1 MERQLS
7 IHSSEWK
14 VMECIWE
21 HEPVSIMQVVK
32 FLQEESEWSKSTIIT
47 MINRLRKKGIIDYK
61 EEKRSKVLYTLV
73 SREEVAL
80 SETDSLVEKVFHGSI
95 SLMLNTLLREQSI
108 TAEEKA
114 ELIDILDRAERKQL

>member
-32 FLQEESEWSKSTIIT
+32 FLQKKSGWSKSTIIT
-47 MINRLRKKGIIDYK
+47 MIKRLQKKGVIGYK
-61 EEKRSKVLYTLV
+61 ENGRSKILYTLV
-73 SREEVAL
+73 SREEIAL
-80 SETDSLVEKVFHGSI
+80 SETDTLLEKVFHGSI
-95 SLMLNTLLREQSI
+95 SLMLNTLLNEKSI
-108 TAEEKA
+108 TAEERA
-114 ELIDILDRAERKQL
+114 ELIDILDKPEK

>member
-32 FLQEESEWSKSTIIT
+32 FLQEKSGWSKSTIIT
-47 MINRLRKKGIIDYK
+47 MIKRLQKKGVIGYK
-61 EEKRSKVLYTLV
+61 ENGRSKILYTLV
-73 SREEVAL
+73 SREEIAL
-80 SETDSLVEKVFHGSI
+80 SETDTLLEKVFHGSI
-95 SLMLNTLLREQSI
+95 SLMLNTLLNEKSI
-108 TAEEKA
+108 TAEERA
-114 ELIDILDRAERKQL
+114 ELIDILDKPEK

>member
-32 FLQEESEWSKSTIIT
+32 FLQEKSGWSKSTIIT
-47 MINRLRKKGIIDYK
+47 MIKRLQKKGIIGYK
-61 EEKRSKVLYTLV
+61 ENGRSKVLYTLV
-73 SREEVAL
+73 SREEIAL
-80 SETDSLVEKVFHGSI
+80 SETDTLLEKVFHGSI
-95 SLMLNTLLREQSI
+95 SLMLNTLLNEKSI
-108 TAEEKA
+108 TAEERA
-114 ELIDILDRAERKQL
+114 ELMDILDKPEK

>member
-14 VMECIWE
+14 VMECIWG

-73 SREEVAL
+73 SREEIAL
-80 SETDSLVEKVFHGSI
+80 SETDTLLEKVFHGSI
-95 SLMLNTLLREQSI
+95 SLMLNTLLKEQSI
-108 TAEEKA
+108 TEEERE

>member
-47 MINRLRKKGIIDYK
+47 MIRRLQKKGIINYR
-61 EEKRSKVLYTLV
+61 EEGRSKVLYTLV
-73 SREEVAL
+73 SREEIAS
-80 SETDSLVEKVFHGSI
+80 SETDTLLEKVFHGSI
-95 SLMLNTLLREQSI
+95 SLMLNTLLKEQSI
-108 TAEEKA
+108 TEKERA
-114 ELIDILDRAERKQL
+114 ELIDILDKAK

>member
-32 FLQEESEWSKSTIIT
+32 FLQEKSGWSKSTIIT
-47 MINRLRKKGIIDYK
+47 MIKRLQKKGVIGYK
-61 EEKRSKVLYTLV
+61 ENGRSKVLYTLV
-73 SREEVAL
+73 SREEIAL
-80 SETDSLVEKVFHGSI
+80 SETDTLLEKVFHGSI
-95 SLMLNTLLREQSI
+95 SLMLNTLLNEKSI
-108 TAEEKA
+108 TAEERA
-114 ELIDILDRAERKQL
+114 ELIDILDKPEK

>member
-32 FLQEESEWSKSTIIT
+32 FLQEKSGWSKSTIIT
-47 MINRLRKKGIIDYK
+47 MIKRLQKKGIIGYK
-61 EEKRSKVLYTLV
+61 ENGRSKVLYTLV
-73 SREEVAL
+73 SREEIAL
-80 SETDSLVEKVFHGSI
+80 SETDTLLEKVFHGSI
-95 SLMLNTLLREQSI
+95 SLMLNTLLNEKSI
-108 TAEEKA
+108 TAEERA
-114 ELIDILDRAERKQL
+114 ELIDILDKPEK

>member
-32 FLQEESEWSKSTIIT
+32 FLQEKSGWSKSTIIT
-47 MINRLRKKGIIDYK
+47 MIKRLQKKGVIAYK
-61 EEKRSKVLYTLV
+61 ENGRSKVLYTLV
-73 SREEVAL
+73 SREEIAL
-80 SETDSLVEKVFHGSI
+80 SETDTLLEKVFHGSI
-95 SLMLNTLLREQSI
+95 SLMLNTLLNEKSI
-108 TAEEKA
+108 TAEERA
-114 ELIDILDRAERKQL
+114 ELIGILDKPEK

>member
-32 FLQEESEWSKSTIIT
+32 FLQEKSGWSKSTIIT
-47 MINRLRKKGIIDYK
+47 MIKRLQKKGVIAYK
-61 EEKRSKVLYTLV
+61 ENGRSKVLYTLV
-73 SREEVAL
+73 SREEIAL
-80 SETDSLVEKVFHGSI
+80 SETDTLLEKVFHGSI
-95 SLMLNTLLREQSI
+95 SLMLNTLLNEKSI
-108 TAEEKA
+108 TAEERA
-114 ELIDILDRAERKQL
+114 ELIDILDKPEK

>member
-32 FLQEESEWSKSTIIT
+32 FLQEKSGWSKSTIIT
-47 MINRLRKKGIIDYK
+47 MIKRLQKKGIIGYK
-61 EEKRSKVLYTLV
+61 ENGRSKILYTLV
-73 SREEVAL
+73 SREEIAL
-80 SETDSLVEKVFHGSI
+80 SETDTLLEKVFHGSI
-95 SLMLNTLLREQSI
+95 SLMLNTLLNEKSI
-108 TAEEKA
+108 TAEERA
-114 ELIDILDRAERKQL
+114 ELIDILDKPEK